1 MNFAIFLKSSPLFNS
16 FYLSFLFIK
25 KTLRLNNLKSEA
37 AVNIEISVFVISVE
51 TVINLHGYTF
61 QLLKTPTKLP
71 KFWFYIIKA
80 LQDKRCKGKNSA
92 LLCL

>member
-37 AVNIEISVFVISVE
+37 AVNMKISVFVISVE

-61 QLLKTPTKLP
+61 QLLKHPQN
-71 KFWFYIIKA
+71 
-80 LQDKRCKGKNSA
+80 LQNSDFT
-92 LLCL
+92 

>member
-61 QLLKTPTKLP
+61 QLLKRPQN
-71 KFWFYIIKA
+71 F
-80 LQDKRCKGKNSA
+80 QNSDFHN
-92 LLCL
+92 